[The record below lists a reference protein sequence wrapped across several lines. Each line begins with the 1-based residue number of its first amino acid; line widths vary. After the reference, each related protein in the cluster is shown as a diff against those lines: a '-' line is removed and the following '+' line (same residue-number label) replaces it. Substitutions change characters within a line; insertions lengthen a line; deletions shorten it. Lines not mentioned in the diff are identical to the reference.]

1 VGELLFAIC
10 DLPKEASME
19 KKKASLRK
27 ASGEALV
34 RLGGEIDNLVV
45 LEADIGKST
54 QTVVFKNAY
63 PNRFYNVGVAE
74 ANMAGVAAGLATTGI
89 LPICSTYAVFMS
101 MRACEPI
108 RQSICYPNL
117 NVKFVATHGGLST
130 GVDGVSHQG
139 IEDIAIFRS
148 LPGTCVIV
156 PSDATMVYPAY
167 KAAIEHSGPVYIR
180 LIRDPVPILYNSE
193 EQARVTLGKARI
205 YADGT
210 DVTLWCCGIMV
221 SVALEAAEILARQG
235 ISARVVD
242 SPSVKPID
250 KMLLEKCAQ
259 ETGCV
264 VSCEDH
270 IINGGLGSAVAEVLG
285 ESYPVPMERIG
296 LQDTFGESGRPDLLF
311 EKYGMSPRHIAE
323 AAKRVIQR
331 KINHEDTK
339 PQRKI
344 PHM

>member
-1 VGELLFAIC
+1 
-10 DLPKEASME
+10 ME
-19 KKKASLRK
+19 SKVASLRK
-27 ASGEALV
+27 ASGEALI
-34 RLGGEIDNLVV
+34 RLGDEIDNLVV

-54 QTVVFKNAY
+54 QTVIFKNAY
-63 PNRFYNVGVAE
+63 PKRFYNIGVAE

-117 NVKFVATHGGLST
+117 NVKFVATHGGLAT
-130 GVDGVSHQG
+130 GVDGASHQG

-167 KAAIEHSGPVYIR
+167 KAALEHSGPVYIR
-180 LIRDPVPILYNSE
+180 LNRDPVPILYNSE
-193 EQARVTLGKARI
+193 DEARITAGRARV

-221 SVALEAAEILARQG
+221 SVALEGRDILARDG

-250 KMLLEKCAQ
+250 NELIEKCAR
-259 ETGCV
+259 ETGCM

-270 IINGGLGSAVAEVLG
+270 VINGGLGSAVAESLG

-296 LQDTFGESGRPDLLF
+296 LRNTFGESGKPSLLF
-311 EKYGMSPRHIAE
+311 EKYSMSPRHIAE

-331 KINHEDTK
+331 RDSA
-339 PQRKI
+339 RKACTS
-344 PHM
+344 